1 MKNVLLVIVVLIA
14 AAAAATYSRYESFH
28 PCDWMEQDLAD
39 SSGLPR
45 LVMRGQIRAEF
56 VLKGITE
63 PGPADCVL
71 AWWDYRAN
79 RDSDGS

>member
-1 MKNVLLVIVVLIA
+1 MKNVLIVAVLLIA
-14 AAAAATYSRYESFH
+14 AAGAATYGRYESFH

-45 LVMRGQIRAEF
+45 LAMRAQIRAEF
-56 VLKGITE
+56 LLRGITN

-71 AWWDYRAN
+71 AWWDFRAN
-79 RDSDGS
+79 QEPATP

>member
-1 MKNVLLVIVVLIA
+1 MKNALIVLLLLVIA
-14 AAAAATYSRYESFH
+14 AGVATYSRYQSFH

-45 LVMRGQIRAEF
+45 LAMRAQIRAEF

-63 PGPADCVL
+63 PGPTDCVL

-79 RDSDGS
+79 RDEGGT